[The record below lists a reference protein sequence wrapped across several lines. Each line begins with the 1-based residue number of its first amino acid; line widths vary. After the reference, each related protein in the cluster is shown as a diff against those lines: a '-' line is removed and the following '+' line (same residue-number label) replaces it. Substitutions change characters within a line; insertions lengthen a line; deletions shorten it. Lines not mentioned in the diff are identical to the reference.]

1 MVGVL
6 LPLALVTAL
15 IVAVVASLANG
26 GGKKATDRELDSRAS
41 TVKRTWEAAGR
52 PTRPAQLDLLGRRV
66 DARLSVVRRQQPA
79 APKTSGD
86 FRTYR
91 FTARGGRTLRVAL
104 PVKESKADLS
114 SAFSSALVAGL
125 AGTLLMLALGAAL
138 LRAFVTRPNREL
150 KTKYDELSKQSA
162 QLSQS
167 IGTDP
172 VTGLL
177 GQQRIQQALTVE
189 VSRAAREMVP
199 MALVVLDVD
208 NFKAV
213 NDAHGKQAGDKL
225 LREIA
230 DRLKPCVRATDVL
243 GRMGGDDFAM
253 VLPKSTADHAEAI
266 ITRAREALV
275 GLEVPGF
282 PLSVCA
288 GYACYPSDA
297 RDAPTLLQ
305 AAEGA
310 LRMAR
315 RQGVG
320 NTCRFDPSE
329 ISVSQTEGERHEV
342 VAVIDAPDGVTP
354 VFQPLVALATGQVSG
369 FEALT
374 RFKMP
379 PKRRPDEWFLLAQR
393 VGLGPALEAR
403 AIKAA
408 LEVTGRPAG
417 TYLSINLSPSTIN
430 APEVQAVLPQ
440 DMSGLVVEVT
450 EHELASDDSILEADL
465 KALRDRGARIA
476 VDDAGAGY
484 AGLQQLMRVQPDL
497 IKLDRSLVQDVDS
510 DPAKQ
515 ALVDAFV
522 RFARRTDAQV
532 VAEGIETEDELRT
545 LADLDVDYGQG
556 YFLAKPGP
564 PWAAVSPWISEKLLR
579 RSLGGA
585 FAVEDLNQLPV
596 GSDQRLAAVCARIAR
611 VRTVDE
617 LERLRPTIAAEVG
630 ADEVLLF
637 TRLNGAIAATGPCS
651 WLPANGRLDLAHFP
665 ELEGVLR
672 TGEPEQILLDRGSG
686 TTTGIGTI
694 ALLANSGHRSML
706 AVPIG
711 GQALLQAYS
720 NTERPW
726 GRAQTNRALVI
737 AYQLSPVLAALT
749 AHEPLSA

>member
-1 MVGVL
+1 MLVPLVL
-6 LPLALVTAL
+6 L
-15 IVAVVASLANG
+15 VAVIVVLVASLANG
-26 GGKKATDRELDSRAS
+26 GGKNATDKELDARAT
-41 TVKRTWEAAGR
+41 TVKRAWEAAGR
-52 PTRPAQLDLLGRRV
+52 PTRPAQLDVLGRRV
-66 DARLSVVRRQQPA
+66 NAQLTVVRRQKPA
-79 APKTSGD
+79 PPTTSGD
-86 FRTYR
+86 SRHYR
-91 FTARGGRTLRVAL
+91 FSARGGRTLRVAL
-104 PVKESKADLS
+104 PVKESKDELAS
-114 SAFSSALVAGL
+114 GFSSALVAGM
-125 AGTLLMLALGAAL
+125 AGALLVLVLGAAL
-138 LRAFVTRPNREL
+138 LRALVTRPNREL
-150 KTKYDELSKQSA
+150 KTRYDALSKQSA
-162 QLSQS
+162 ELTQS
-167 IGTDP
+167 IGTDT

-177 GQQRIQQALTVE
+177 GQQRIQEALSVE
-189 VSRAAREMVP
+189 VARAAREMVP
-199 MALVVLDVD
+199 MALLVLDVD

-225 LREIA
+225 LRAIA
-230 DRLKPCVRATDVL
+230 DRLRPCLRATDVL
-243 GRMGGDDFAM
+243 GRMGGDDFSI
-253 VLPKSTADHAEAI
+253 VLPKSTADHVEMI
-266 ITRAREALV
+266 VTRIRDALA

-282 PLSVCA
+282 ALTVCA

-297 RDAPTLLQ
+297 RDAPTLTQ

-315 RQGVG
+315 KQGPG
-320 NTCRFDPSE
+320 NTARFDPSE
-329 ISVSQTEGERHEV
+329 VSVSQTEGERHEV

-354 VFQPLVALATGQVSG
+354 VFQPLVALATGRVSG

-403 AIKAA
+403 AIGAA
-408 LEVTGRPAG
+408 LDVTGRPAG

-450 EHELASDDSILEADL
+450 EHELAADDSILEADL

-497 IKLDRSLVQDVDS
+497 IKLDRSLVQEVDS

-532 VAEGIETEDELRT
+532 VAEGIETEEELRT

-564 PWAAVSPWISEKLLR
+564 PWAAVSPWIAEKLLR

-585 FAVEDLNQLPV
+585 LAVEDLNQLPM

-611 VRTVDE
+611 VRNLEE
-617 LERLRPTIAAEVG
+617 LERLRRIIAAEVG
-630 ADEVLLF
+630 ADEVLFF
-637 TRLNGAIAATGPCS
+637 TRLNGSLAATGTCS
-651 WLPANGRLDLAHFP
+651 WLPSSGRLDLAHFP

-672 TGEPEQILLDRGSG
+672 TGEPEQVLLDRGSG
-686 TTTGIGTI
+686 TTTGIGTL

-711 GQALLQAYS
+711 GHALLQAYS

-737 AYQLSPVLAALT
+737 AYQLAPVLAALT